1 VKANRLIAGAAFVA
15 VVAVS
20 LTACAGTSAPA
31 SATKIVANTATTVA
45 DFGGMSGLVSAAN
58 AEGALNVITLP
69 PSWANYGKIIDGFKK
84 KYPKIT
90 VNSANPDGTSA
101 DEISAAKSQKGQ
113 TTAPDVF
120 DLGTAVLQQNLDV
133 VAPYKVAN
141 WNTIPNDFKDPAG
154 KWYYDYTGLMS
165 IGYDSKVIKSAP
177 KSMNDLL
184 GSDYKDKVAIKGD
197 PTQAN
202 EAASAV
208 YLAALQNKGSADD
221 IQPGVDFFGKLKK
234 AGNFLAVTP
243 TQANEAASAVYLAAL
258 QNKGSADDIQ
268 PGVDFFGKLKKAG
281 NFLAVTPSQATVVSG
296 ETPVVIQWSFNNL
309 AWGAASGS
317 AGNANFKTVVL
328 PGSAL
333 GSYYNQAINVDAP
346 HPAAARLWEEYI
358 YSPAVQ
364 NLYLASASYPSTL
377 TAMVQNKTIDQKVL
391 DAVGAAP
398 KSFVQLTADQ
408 ASKAATVLTA
418 KWAAAIG

>member
-243 TQANEAASAVYLAAL
+243 
-258 QNKGSADDIQ
+258 
-268 PGVDFFGKLKKAG
+268 
-281 NFLAVTPSQATVVSG
+281 SQATVVSG